1 MSFGI
6 FRQHFEMG
14 LNVVLKLSVASKRV
28 FSIAWPAIGEAYL
41 QNLLGVVDTFFIAK
55 LGLVAIDAVGVTNVY
70 SMTYIGVFIAISAAF
85 SVFLSRAIGAKDIER
100 GRSAVWH
107 GLVIAVA
114 IGVVLGVI
122 SVVLATPLL
131 HIMGAYGQF
140 QQTASPYFRTVL
152 GLSPLIALFTAQSA
166 SFRATGD
173 TKTPLRVGLEMNV
186 VHVILDYVLIFGV
199 GPIPGWGIVGAGWAM
214 ILARVYASVRLWMK
228 SREVE
233 TLALTRKDVVFR
245 KPLVFSMIK
254 FAIPAAIERLSMRLG
269 QVLYFGLIVRMGV
282 DVYATHN
289 IAGTVTTFAYTI
301 GSGFATAATT
311 TIGQAIGSG
320 NVSDAL
326 AYRRASYIQSAVF
339 MTAVTAILCAT
350 SPWFGLLFTHNQRV
364 IHLLTIIL
372 AIDIISQPFLAAVLV
387 DTSAIQAGG
396 NSKYPMI
403 VTTVGIWIVRTLGVY
418 VFAWKLGLGLPAVWA
433 SIAGDNALRA
443 LLFAWYRNKRNWI
456 HVLT

>member
-1 MSFGI
+1 M
-6 FRQHFEMG
+6 
-14 LNVVLKLSVASKRV
+14 KLFVASRRV

-70 SMTYIGVFIAISAAF
+70 SMTYIGVFIAISAAL
-85 SVFLSRAIGAKDIER
+85 SVFLSRAIGANDIER

-114 IGVVLGVI
+114 IGFVLGVI
-122 SVVLATPLL
+122 SVFFAAPLL
-131 HIMGAYGQF
+131 HIMGAHGQL
-140 QQTASPYFRTVL
+140 QQTAFPYYRTVL

-186 VHVILDYVLIFGV
+186 VHVILDYVLIFGI
-199 GPIPGWGIVGAGWAM
+199 GPIHGWGIAGAGWAM
-214 ILARVYASVRLWMK
+214 ILARIYASVRLWAK
-228 SREVE
+228 SRRVEV
-233 TLALTRKDVVFR
+233 LALSVKHLVFR
-245 KPLVFSMIK
+245 KNLVVSMIK

-269 QVLYFGLIVRMGV
+269 QVIYFGLIVRMGV

-289 IAGTVTTFAYTI
+289 IAGTVTTFASTV
-301 GSGFATAATT
+301 GGGFATAATA
-311 TIGQAIGSG
+311 TIGQAVGSG
-320 NVSDAL
+320 NESDAL

-350 SPWFGLLFTHNQRV
+350 SPWFGLLFTHNERV

-372 AIDIISQPFLAAVLV
+372 GIDIVSQPFLAAVLV

-396 NSKYPMI
+396 NSRYPMI
-403 VTTVGIWIVRTLGVY
+403 VTTIGIWGIRTLGVY
-418 VFAWKLGLGLPAVWA
+418 VFAWKLGFGLPAVWA
-433 SIAGDNALRA
+433 CIAGDNALRA
-443 LLFAWYRNKRNWI
+443 LLFAWYRHKKNWI
-456 HVLT
+456 RALA